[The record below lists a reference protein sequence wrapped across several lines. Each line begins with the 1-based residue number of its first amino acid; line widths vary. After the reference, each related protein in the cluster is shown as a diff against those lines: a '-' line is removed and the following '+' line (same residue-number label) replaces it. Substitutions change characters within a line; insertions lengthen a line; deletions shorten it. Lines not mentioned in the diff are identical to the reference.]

1 MSSEKKESDCE
12 SSTSNCSTSCMTA
25 DVTSTDTPTC
35 QPSAST
41 YYDDKQY
48 GNTSSSV
55 SDETTTEM
63 SSTSKMQSY
72 GNQTHTA
79 FKLDYSS
86 LSQDA
91 CMPLDLSKKSSHFNT
106 SLSKRSQQH
115 LNFVISSP
123 SVINESIESEKKNKN
138 ESCTF
143 NTSNANKLF

>member
-12 SSTSNCSTSCMTA
+12 SSTSNCNTSCTTI
-25 DVTSTDTPTC
+25 DVTSTDTRTN
-35 QPSAST
+35 QPSALT
-41 YYDDKQY
+41 DYDDEQY
-48 GNTSSSV
+48 GNTRSV
-55 SDETTTEM
+55 SNETTTET
-63 SSTSKMQSY
+63 SSTPKMQPY

-79 FKLDYSS
+79 CKLDSS
-86 LSQDA
+86 LSHDA

-106 SLSKRSQQH
+106 FSSKRSQQN
-115 LNFVISSP
+115 LNFVTSSS